1 MPLRYLFVDM
11 NSYFASVE
19 QQYRP
24 ELRGKP
30 VAVVA
35 VATDRTC
42 CLAASYEAKRFGIRT
57 GTNVGE
63 ARRRCPGLQVV
74 EARPPLYLVVHD
86 QITAAVDEVLAVRKV
101 CSIDEMYALLNAD
114 DRTPQRAAMLA
125 AAVKRSITERVGSQ
139 IRCSIGIAPNALL
152 AKIASDMQKPDGLTI
167 LSDIDLPTRLHP
179 LKLTDLPGI
188 AGRTEERLRRRSI
201 YTVEQ
206 LCAASI
212 ETLSRVWGSR
222 LIGET
227 WWRRLRGEDIPE
239 MPTHR
244 RTVGHSHVLP
254 PELRTDDGAKRVLTS
269 LLHKATARLRGLDCY
284 TRALSVGV
292 DHLGGG
298 GWYDAVRFPYCRDTL
313 TLVEMFERLWSRR
326 TSGRPLKT
334 AVTLFELQAAANV
347 SASLFDEDRRRA
359 DLADAM
365 DDVNG
370 RLGGS
375 GIRFGGMLGVDDRPD
390 AITPAHQY
398 WGLKSDLSS

>member
-30 VAVVA
+30 VAVA
-35 VATDRTC
+35 ALATDRTC
-42 CLAASYEAKRFGIRT
+42 CLAASYEAKRFGIKT

-63 ARRRCPGLQVV
+63 ARRRCSGLRVV
-74 EARPPLYLVVHD
+74 EARPALYLIVHD
-86 QITAAVDEVLAVRKV
+86 QIVAAVDAILAVQKV
-101 CSIDEMYALLNAD
+101 CSIDEMYGRLNFD
-114 DRTPQRAAMLA
+114 DRTPQRTRELA
-125 AAVKRSITERVGSQ
+125 VAVKRSLAERVGSQ

-167 LSDIDLPTRLHP
+167 LCDADLPARLHA

-188 AGRTEERLRRRSI
+188 AGRMEERLRRRNI

-206 LCAASI
+206 LCAAPI
-212 ETLSRVWGSR
+212 EALARVWGSR

-227 WWRRLRGEDIPE
+227 WWRRLRGEDLPE
-239 MPTHR
+239 VPTHR

-254 PELRTDDGAKRVLTS
+254 PELRHDAGAKQVLTS
-269 LLHKATARLRGLDCY
+269 LLHKAAARLRKLGY
-284 TRALSVGV
+284 YARALSVGL
-292 DHLGGG
+292 DFLGGG
-298 GWYDAVRFPYCRDTL
+298 GWYEAVRFPYCRDTL
-313 TLVEMFERLWSRR
+313 TLVEVFERLWGRR
-326 TSGRPLKT
+326 SEGTPLKT
-334 AVTLFELQAAANV
+334 SVTLFELRAGSNV
-347 SASLFDEDRRRA
+347 SASLFEEDRKRN

-365 DDVNG
+365 DRINREFD
-370 RLGGS
+370 S
-375 GIRFGGMLGVDDRPD
+375 AGIRFGGMLGVDEQPD

-398 WGLKSDLSS
+398 WFPNCDLSS